1 MEGGVYVCVLQQ
13 QSLSFPGVF
22 LAAAGLQQTQQT
34 VFMRGSGT
42 VACAGYAQPGTTLYV
57 CSGLIG
63 SCVVLTRLPRLR
75 VHALFGCQQLGLFGS
90 ARCCCSSTG

>member
-42 VACAGYAQPGTTLYV
+42 VACAGYAQPGSTLYV
-57 CSGLIG
+57 CSGVIG

-75 VHALFGCQQLGLFGS
+75 VHALFGLSAVGLVW
-90 ARCCCSSTG
+90 